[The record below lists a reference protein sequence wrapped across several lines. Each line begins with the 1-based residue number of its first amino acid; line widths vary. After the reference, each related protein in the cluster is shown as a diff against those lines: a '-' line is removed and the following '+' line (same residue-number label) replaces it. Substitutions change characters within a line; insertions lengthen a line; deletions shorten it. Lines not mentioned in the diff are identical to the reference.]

1 MSRLVTQLVSDE
13 PAVVLLGENSLLRE
27 RIVSALHSKS
37 VETVLMSPKNI
48 FQNEN
53 EAVLDSAYKV
63 VWIADPSQ
71 HSNEYVPFLQNL
83 AQRKAQVIVVLP
95 VFSGISFC
103 QSDLLR
109 GWLQETQQ
117 QLQFIVDCNYYLS
130 SASFIFG
137 QNIIGNSAD
146 KSIFNYILSSSKEG
160 LLVDVGSELDFLSM
174 DDFVSEF
181 TELLFIP
188 KKQISY
194 LVKGKK
200 VNSTGF
206 VALIKKL
213 YDAYHNTN
221 LEVIQD
227 SVSFSK
233 TIPFSVTEKT
243 LGTDERAIAT
253 YLVKAMD
260 APKKAQLTE
269 LQEKISTIPQPTV
282 VTEQVVKHP
291 NSFVQTPAA
300 SVQNATVSAKSFT
313 LQVNQI
319 DKSPETYQS
328 KPVKQEISY
337 TQNLASKINAK
348 TTDLIQNLSET
359 KDLISNAGTRVTEQV
374 FLQTADQAI
383 QHVQEL
389 KLEDQ
394 PNFQPEPK
402 SEPKSED
409 IDLNQEIQKIFKETR
424 TDKKVERVEKIVKST
439 KTITKKSKRKTKLF
453 YGGLLSV
460 GMAIGMIILA
470 TTYFISG
477 SSLQKQVVNFLSTT
491 SETKDLT
498 NKPGLALLK
507 TTSFVKSQTN
517 LYGQIIELNSI
528 AKNSVLVSL
537 VEQFEF
543 IPEILAEADKASKN
557 LVLNILSGNIGNT
570 ADLTENLTQK
580 VSEAYEKLS
589 LIQASLEQVDLG
601 GYSEKQQAVID
612 QIGEKIQEFRSGL
625 EIHQQLQQVLPD
637 IFGSSKKR
645 TYALLLQNNQE
656 LRPTG
661 GFIQAVALLN
671 FDNGSLVSYQVY
683 SVYDLDKKLPGKVI
697 PPDQIKEHLGEE
709 NWYLRDSNWN
719 PDFPKTG
726 TQVEWFIEKS
736 LGATIDGVISMNV
749 FSLEDLIDAVG
760 PINLPE
766 YNEVL
771 TSKNIEERMEFHS
784 EVVLVDSP
792 ESIDYSVKV
801 LSETLKAL
809 SEIEED
815 DISTL
820 LFGLRKSLDTKQAQ
834 IYLNEQSEQT
844 IMGTLGWTGSL
855 TPPNCPSRLSVVD
868 CTVDSIAQV
877 EANIGI
883 NKANYYLD
891 RSISHK
897 IMVSKQSA
905 QHTRTVVFDN
915 TAQSNAWPKGTYK
928 SFIRFYINPESTVEK
943 ALINGSELSRGQIIE
958 SEENGYKVVALRVDV
973 PIQKQLSLDLVYST
987 PLTKDGSFSY
997 VFYNKKQSG
1006 LNNDP
1011 FTVQITHS
1019 QDIKPVLVAP
1029 NATITGN
1036 TILFSSQA
1044 LDDASLFGVKFE

>member
-37 VETVLMSPKNI
+37 VGTVLMSPKNS

-53 EAVLDSAYKV
+53 EAVLDSSYKV
-63 VWIADPSQ
+63 VWIADPNQ

-95 VFSGISFC
+95 VFSGIASC
-103 QSDLLR
+103 QSDLLQS
-109 GWLQETQQ
+109 WLQESQQ

-137 QNIIGNSAD
+137 QNIIGNNVD
-146 KSIFNYILSSSKEG
+146 KSIFNYILSFCKEG

-194 LVKGKK
+194 LIKGKK

-227 SVSFSK
+227 AVSFSK

-253 YLVKAMD
+253 YLVKTMD

-269 LQEKISTIPQPTV
+269 LEEKISTIPQPTV
-282 VTEQVVKHP
+282 VVEQVPTVP
-291 NSFVQTPAA
+291 
-300 SVQNATVSAKSFT
+300 VQNATVSAKNFT
-313 LQVNQI
+313 PQVNQR
-319 DKSPETYQS
+319 DKSSETYYSQ
-328 KPVKQEISY
+328 PVKQEISY

-348 TTDLIQNLSET
+348 PTDLIQNLSET
-359 KDLISNAGTRVTEQV
+359 KDLILNAETRVTEQAS
-374 FLQTADQAI
+374 LQTANQTI
-383 QHVQEL
+383 GPNPRSETKKEL
-389 KLEDQ
+389 
-394 PNFQPEPK
+394 N
-402 SEPKSED
+402 SEEL
-409 IDLNQEIQKIFKETR
+409 DLNQEIQKIFKETR

-528 AKNSVLVSL
+528 AKNSVLVGL

-570 ADLTENLTQK
+570 AELTENLTQK

-726 TQVEWFIEKS
+726 AQVEWFIEKS
-736 LGATIDGVISMNV
+736 LGATVDGVISMNV

-855 TPPNCPSRLSVVD
+855 TPPNCPSRLSIVD

-897 IMVSKQSA
+897 IMVSKESA

-928 SFIRFYINPESTVEK
+928 SFIRFYINPESMVEK

-987 PLTKDGSFSY
+987 PLAKDSSFSY

-1019 QDIKPVLVAP
+1019 PDIKPVLVAP

>member
-27 RIVSALHSKS
+27 RIVSVLHSKS
-37 VETVLMSPKNI
+37 VEAVLMSPKNI
-48 FQNEN
+48 SQNE
-53 EAVLDSAYKV
+53 VILDSAYKV

-71 HSNEYVPFLQNL
+71 HSYEYVPFLQNL
-83 AQRKAQVIVVLP
+83 AQRKTQVIVVLP

-117 QLQFIVDCNYYLS
+117 QLQFIVDCNYYLP

-137 QNIIGNSAD
+137 QNVVGNNKD
-146 KSIFNYILSSSKEG
+146 ISIFNYILSSSKEG
-160 LLVDVGSELDFLSM
+160 LLVDVGSELNFLSM

-227 SVSFSK
+227 TVSFSK

-260 APKKAQLTE
+260 APKKAKSTE
-269 LQEKISTIPQPTV
+269 FEGKIPTIPQPTV
-282 VTEQVVKHP
+282 P
-291 NSFVQTPAA
+291 
-300 SVQNATVSAKSFT
+300 VQNTTVSAKNFT
-313 LQVNQI
+313 SQVNQI
-319 DKSPETYQS
+319 DRNPEIYQVQ
-328 KPVKQEISY
+328 PVKQEISY
-337 TQNLASKINAK
+337 TQNLVSKINAK
-348 TTDLIQNLSET
+348 PTDLIQNLSET
-359 KDLISNAGTRVTEQV
+359 QDLILNAEARATQQV
-374 FLQTADQAI
+374 ILQSPDQTM
-383 QHVQEL
+383 
-389 KLEDQ
+389 Q
-394 PNFQPEPK
+394 PQQKIKFDKGLSSEPK

-409 IDLNQEIQKIFKETR
+409 VDLNQEIQKIFKETR

-460 GMAIGMIILA
+460 GMAIGMIVLA

-491 SETKDLT
+491 SETKNLT

-528 AKNSVLVSL
+528 AKNSVLVGL

-543 IPEILAEADKASKN
+543 IPEILTEADKASKN
-557 LVLNILSGNIGNT
+557 LVLNILSGNIGET
-570 ADLTENLTQK
+570 AVLTENLTQK

-601 GYSEKQQAVID
+601 GYSEKQQSVID

-661 GFIQAVALLN
+661 GFIQAIALLN

-736 LGATIDGVISMNV
+736 LGATVDGVISMNV

-809 SEIEED
+809 SEIQED

-820 LFGLRKSLDTKQAQ
+820 LSGLRKSLDTKQAQ

-943 ALINGSELSRGQIIE
+943 ALINGSELSKGQIVE

-973 PIQKQLSLDLVYST
+973 PIQKQLTLDLVYST
-987 PLTKDGSFSY
+987 PFAKDGSFSY

-1019 QDIKPVLVAP
+1019 PDIKPVLVAP